1 MLPFPEENLEK
12 IAEPPPPPVEHVVTW
27 WWWAGAVVLG
37 LILLA
42 VLIWGVTILVRRA
55 SVPPIPPRPEKLA
68 LRELKQLKKTAGTL
82 SASEFGTALSGI
94 VRSFL
99 HRRAGVL
106 ARFATSQEILGTS
119 RTAGQ
124 APPAPL
130 AAPFATVLEECDAL
144 KFGPGTAAL
153 REDLIAK
160 TEAALHEVHDT
171 LKHHVIPAIESPPVP
186 APPTP
191 ATVS

>member
-12 IAEPPPPPVEHVVTW
+12 IAEPPPSAVEHAVTW
-27 WWWAGAVVLG
+27 WWWAGAIVLG
-37 LILLA
+37 LILLG
-42 VLIWGVTILVRRA
+42 VLVWGVSILVRRA

-68 LRELKQLKKTAGTL
+68 LREIKQLKKNAGTL
-82 SASEFGTALSGI
+82 SAPEFGAALSGI

-130 AAPFATVLEECDAL
+130 AAPFATVLESCDAL
-144 KFGPGTAAL
+144 KFGPETAAV

-160 TEAALHEVHDT
+160 TEAALNEVQDT
-171 LKHHVIPAIESPPVP
+171 LKHHLVPAIEAPPVS
-186 APPTP
+186 APPTH